1 MHDAVT
7 APLARSCLHG
17 YISRR
22 DVVRLRSLGLPLG
35 LLLVVGLGVLPLS
48 IALLGLGGS
57 LRLGFRLGLVIPSL
71 GSILMMG
78 KRGVG
83 MGGPTQRGSS
93 TGTGMATLTTI
104 MEKSSEKLTCVLKR
118 NRVQLSFKLA
128 SIP

>member
-71 GSILMMG
+71 GSILIMG
-78 KRGVG
+78 QRGVG

-93 TGTGMATLTTI
+93 TGMATLTTI
-104 MEKSSEKLTCVLKR
+104 MGKSSERLTCVLKR
-118 NRVQLSFKLA
+118 NRVQLSIKLA